1 MGPPAHF
8 QPIQSENL
16 APHGNAGLAAHPAV
30 GIYDQAGAGNWRPEL
45 QQMMHNDDVGEM
57 PGYQALPEG
66 WQELGDLDAMLAE
79 NDE

>member
-1 MGPPAHF
+1 
-8 QPIQSENL
+8 
-16 APHGNAGLAAHPAV
+16 V